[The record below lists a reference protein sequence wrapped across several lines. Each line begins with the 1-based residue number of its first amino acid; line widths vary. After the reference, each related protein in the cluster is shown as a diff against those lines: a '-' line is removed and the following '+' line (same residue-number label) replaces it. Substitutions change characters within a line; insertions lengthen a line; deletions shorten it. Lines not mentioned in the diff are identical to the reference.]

1 MNTSIKNLLRLT
13 VRVLNL
19 VWVCVGLT
27 LAGGGAGAAAADNGQ
42 KSLIS
47 NPLVPVVIKT
57 LAKDVPELEVELIS
71 IFLNKAHYVQLSEP
85 VRDIVIANPDIANV
99 LVKTPTDLYLMGQSL
114 GTTNAFLLGE
124 KGQIIRHIVIEVKSD
139 INAAR
144 KAIEA
149 LLPGA
154 NVDVKSIGDSLVL
167 TGTVRSSAES
177 VDAVDVARRF
187 VKEDSKVINLLRV
200 LKDLQVLLQVRVA
213 EMQRTTIKN
222 LAASSSFDKLIR
234 NSGLTVAT
242 TAIIP
247 RAVTSAISGT
257 ISFNKLG
264 LQSSTITALERQGLV
279 KTLAE
284 PALTA
289 ISGETANFLAGGEIP
304 TPAGV
309 DTQGNLLVE
318 FREFG
323 VALSF
328 TPVVLDQNQINLRI
342 STEVSRI
349 AEENR
354 LTLPFGTNN
363 QTVEVLGLAVR
374 RAQST
379 VNLTSGDSMMI
390 AGMLQRDEVNQT
402 DGTPWLKDIPVLGAL
417 FRSQAY
423 QNNETELVVLV
434 TPYIVRPVK
443 PTNKLNLPTDG
454 FVPASDIDMYL
465 LGRLYKQYGQAKSD
479 RQKIPLLQGPIGYV
493 MK

>member
-1 MNTSIKNLLRLT
+1 MNTSIKKLLRLT

-222 LAASSSFDKLIR
+222 LAASSSFEKLISNR
-234 NSGLTVAT
+234 GLTVAT

-349 AEENR
+349 AKK
-354 LTLPFGTNN
+354 TGYPCHS
-363 QTVEVLGLAVR
+363 APIIK
-374 RAQST
+374 QS
-379 VNLTSGDSMMI
+379 
-390 AGMLQRDEVNQT
+390 
-402 DGTPWLKDIPVLGAL
+402 
-417 FRSQAY
+417 
-423 QNNETELVVLV
+423 
-434 TPYIVRPVK
+434 
-443 PTNKLNLPTDG
+443 
-454 FVPASDIDMYL
+454 
-465 LGRLYKQYGQAKSD
+465 KS
-479 RQKIPLLQGPIGYV
+479 
-493 MK
+493 